1 LLDAGAAVSD
11 RHRKKQATVAAN
23 LQAQTGRTLAEWV
36 AIATQAPVE
45 GFMDTVNWLKTHH
58 GLSHFQ
64 ARLVAEQRR
73 DAAG

>member
-1 LLDAGAAVSD
+1 M
-11 RHRKKQATVAAN
+11 AAN

-36 AIATQAPVE
+36 DIAAQAPVE

-58 GLSHFQ
+58 GLSHVQ